1 MLIWEAFLCAIIG
14 FIVGSFLFL
23 VVMVALVIMDNGKEK
38 DYEER

>member
-1 MLIWEAFLCAIIG
+1 MLIWEAFLYAIIG